1 MTYRGIWFYGFSGSG
16 KTFASIY
23 LKKKIKKCFL
33 IDGDEVRKT
42 LSKDLDYSLP
52 SRKVQIG
59 RLFSIAQLCL
69 KNNFF
74 PIISS
79 VYINQTLINKCI
91 KQKILVVKVIRA
103 DFEKIK
109 LNHKTYKN
117 KMNVVGI
124 DINLKNY
131 KTRTIFNLGNK
142 KFCKNLTLLKKLAT
156 KKDT

>member
-142 KFCKNLTLLKKLAT
+142 KFCKNLTLLKKLVT